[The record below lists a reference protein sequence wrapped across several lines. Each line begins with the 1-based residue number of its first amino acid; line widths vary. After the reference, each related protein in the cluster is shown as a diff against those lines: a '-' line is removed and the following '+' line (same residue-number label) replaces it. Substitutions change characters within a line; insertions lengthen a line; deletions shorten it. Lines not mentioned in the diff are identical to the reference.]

1 MKIQFI
7 YSFFLLLPF
16 FLNGQILPT
25 RPATALNKVILYQ
38 DSSFFDHSSVVYE
51 EGALFSVLG
60 ESRFEHEDAAQN
72 QKFKWYYVQTPDQK
86 KGWIFGDGIAV
97 IQPADE
103 IKGISYKY
111 HLKEIQYDN
120 SSEKLTAWIAT
131 IEGRDN
137 LYEEDH
143 LNPLY
148 TVSYTHLTL
157 PTILLV

>member
-7 YSFFLLLPF
+7 LYNLFLLFPF
-16 FLNGQILPT
+16 FLKGQILPF

-51 EGALFSVLG
+51 EGALFSILG

-72 QKFKWYYVQTPDQK
+72 QKFKWYYVRTPDQK

-103 IKGISYKY
+103 INGISYKY
-111 HLKEIQYDN
+111 HLKEIQHDN
-120 SSEKLTAWIAT
+120 CL
-131 IEGRDN
+131 
-137 LYEEDH
+137 
-143 LNPLY
+143 LY
-148 TVSYTHLTL
+148 TSPSPRDATL
-157 PTILLV
+157 SRMPSSA